1 VYLLVYLFNILAIML
16 KFGTEKKPYDVLEDL
31 ALKHKAI
38 RKQAGLT
45 QSELAKR
52 SGVSLGSIKRFELTG
67 QISLES
73 LIKLAQ
79 ILNRINDFELI
90 LRPAE
95 NLKEIDKLFSDKTRR

>member
-1 VYLLVYLFNILAIML
+1 MV
-16 KFGTEKKPYDVLEDL
+16 KFGIEKKPYDLLEEL
-31 ALKHKAI
+31 ALKHKTL

-45 QSELAKR
+45 QSELARR

-73 LIKLAQ
+73 LLKLAQ

-90 LRPAE
+90 LNPID